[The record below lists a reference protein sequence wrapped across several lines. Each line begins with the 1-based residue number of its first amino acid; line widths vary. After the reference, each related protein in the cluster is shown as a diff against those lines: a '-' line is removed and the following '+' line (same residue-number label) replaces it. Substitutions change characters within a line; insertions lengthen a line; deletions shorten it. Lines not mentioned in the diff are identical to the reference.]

1 MRKLASVP
9 ENVHKAKPI
18 FSFLHGY
25 ESRYGDLTQVINLEK
40 RMRELYPED
49 PALEQFAHRYSTP
62 SFDPTAVRPILS
74 PSQTRPRTT
83 VPGGTSEFHE
93 SPMPRYTEP
102 SLNSPKRPYPVD
114 EFDDDSNRPRKFIR
128 AESPMKSAQARRL
141 DQSKRV
147 QQLNGQNTSYKAQ
160 GSPAPLPREVVNLLS
175 IMPPASSY
183 NISRLSADK
192 MIDLLRRVDL
202 PSNVAQLQIPQ
213 NTRGPAQ
220 NPNGGMNY
228 NGNLPI
234 L

>member
-1 MRKLASVP
+1 
-9 ENVHKAKPI
+9 
-18 FSFLHGY
+18 
-25 ESRYGDLTQVINLEK
+25 
-40 RMRELYPED
+40 
-49 PALEQFAHRYSTP
+49 
-62 SFDPTAVRPILS
+62 
-74 PSQTRPRTT
+74 
-83 VPGGTSEFHE
+83 
-93 SPMPRYTEP
+93 
-102 SLNSPKRPYPVD
+102 
-114 EFDDDSNRPRKFIR
+114 
-128 AESPMKSAQARRL
+128 MKSAQARRL

-192 MIDLLRRVDL
+192 MIDLLRRIDL

-213 NTRGPAQ
+213 NTRGPGQ